1 MRFFLSLLIVLCLMN
16 PCFSFSFKKK
26 KETVPKMVETK
37 QEYEIEAQNVPLKDR
52 KLEVQQEPE
61 SDKKNYYPKPHY
73 VFERYNYPP
82 GQRGYDIRF
91 VKKNLVEHPII
102 VADSECNY
110 VAYAN
115 YYYRADIDEIYSDFY
130 VEKLDKTKNKT
141 KRILEFNHRQLKRT
155 PVLLS
160 GFKEEYQH
168 LFSGLSLVDWSADGK
183 KVLIKEQIGSTLR
196 GIYKTNL
203 YVYYVDEEKTVKL
216 SNFNN
221 SITNYYTDI
230 SNLNLN
236 SYKYDILPL
245 GFSSSNDDLVV
256 AYCYTYDNDGK
267 KVFLGLWGY
276 NLNEKT
282 TILISKQ
289 ESSYP
294 ISSNGLVLKRV
305 LE

>member
-1 MRFFLSLLIVLCLMN
+1 MRFFLSLLVILCLIN

-37 QEYEIEAQNVPLKDR
+37 EEYEIQAQNVPLEDR
-52 KLEVQQEPE
+52 KPEIQQEPR
-61 SDKKNYYPKPHY
+61 SDKKNYYPTPHY

-91 VKKNLVEHPII
+91 VKKNLVEHPIM
-102 VADSECNY
+102 VADGECNY

-115 YYYRADIDEIYSDFY
+115 YYYRADIDQIYSDFY

-168 LFSGLSLVDWSADGK
+168 LFNGLSLVDWSKDGN

-203 YVYYVDEEKTVKL
+203 YVYYVNQEKTVKL

-221 SITNYYTDI
+221 SIVNYYTDA

-256 AYCYTYDNDGK
+256 AYCYTYDNDGNK
-267 KVFLGLWGY
+267 IFLGLWGY

-282 TILISKQ
+282 TVLISEKD
-289 ESSYP
+289 SSYP